1 MYQSDL
7 QKILNSSKSTL
18 TWTANKVKKKSL
30 KVKRHIL
37 RQENSDHQRKMGGS
51 MRQSMKGLN

>member
-18 TWTANKVKKKSL
+18 TWTANKVKKKIFKGKKTYF
-30 KVKRHIL
+30 KV
-37 RQENSDHQRKMGGS
+37 RKF
-51 MRQSMKGLN
+51 